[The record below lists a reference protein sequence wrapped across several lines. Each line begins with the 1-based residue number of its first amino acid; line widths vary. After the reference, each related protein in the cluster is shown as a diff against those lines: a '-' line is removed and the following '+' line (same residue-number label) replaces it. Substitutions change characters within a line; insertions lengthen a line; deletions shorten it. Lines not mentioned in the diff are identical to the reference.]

1 MAAFLRAAWLDI
13 TESLRAR
20 WFLFYSLVFGGIVV
34 LLFVFGLTES
44 RILGFTGL
52 SRLLVTYIQL
62 CVAILP
68 IFVLIT
74 TVRSVAG
81 DRDAGVFEY
90 MLSLPVPLAAWYWGK
105 MVGRFTVV
113 FLPVFLAMGA
123 AAIYAEFQTIGVAW
137 DLFAVY
143 TALLVSLAWSF
154 LGFGMLIS
162 TCARSPDVAQTG
174 AFLLWLVL
182 LLFLDLILLG
192 VMVREQLPLEAVV
205 AIALANPLQSFRT
218 AAILLFDPQM
228 VVLGPSAYVILDTL
242 GQKGYLAF
250 ALAWP
255 LLLGTG
261 AAGLGYRLF
270 KRGDLP

>member
-1 MAAFLRAAWLDI
+1 MKELMLAARLDVS
-13 TESLRAR
+13 ESLRAR

-34 LLFVFGLTES
+34 TLFVFGLTES

-68 IFVLIT
+68 IFILIT

-90 MLSLPVPLAAWYWGK
+90 MLSLPVPLAAWFWGK
-105 MVGRFTVV
+105 MIGRFAVV
-113 FLPVFLAMGA
+113 FAPVFLAMAGA
-123 AAIYAEFQTIGVAW
+123 AVWALARGVGLDW
-137 DLFAVY
+137 SLFLLY

-154 LGFGMLIS
+154 LGLGMLIS
-162 TCARSPDVAQTG
+162 AVARSPDVAQTG
-174 AFLLWLVL
+174 AFLVWLVL

-192 VMVREQLPLEAVV
+192 MMIREQAPLELVV
-205 AIALANPLQSFRT
+205 GLAMANPLQSFRT

-228 VVLGPSAYVILDTL
+228 VVLGPAAYVILDAL
-242 GQKGYLAF
+242 GRTGYLVF
-250 ALAWP
+250 AIAYP
-255 LLLGTG
+255 IVLGT
-261 AAGLGYRLF
+261 AFAGLGYHLF
-270 KRGDLP
+270 RRGDLP

>member
-1 MAAFLRAAWLDI
+1 MSAFFRAAWLDV

-20 WFLFYSLVFGGIVV
+20 WFLFYSLVFGGVVV

-90 MLSLPVPLAAWYWGK
+90 MLSLPVSLAAWYWGK
-105 MVGRFTVV
+105 MVGRFAVV

-123 AAIYAEFQTIGVAW
+123 AGAYAEFRQIGVAW

-162 TCARSPDVAQTG
+162 TLARSPDVAQTG

-192 VMVREQLPLEAVV
+192 IMVREQLPLEAVV
-205 AIALANPLQSFRT
+205 VIALANPLQSFRT

-228 VVLGPSAYVILDTL
+228 VVLGPAAYVILDTL
-242 GQKGYLAF
+242 GQKGYLAL
-250 ALAWP
+250 ALVWP
-255 LLLGTG
+255 LVLGTA
-261 AAGLGYRLF
+261 AAGVGYRLF

>member
-1 MAAFLRAAWLDI
+1 MNAFLRAAWLDI

-20 WFLFYSLVFGGIVV
+20 WFMFYSMVFGGIVV

-74 TVRSVAG
+74 TVRSLAG
-81 DRDAGVFEY
+81 DRDAGIFEY
-90 MLSLPVPLAAWYWGK
+90 MLSLPVGLAAWYWGK
-105 MVGRFTVV
+105 MIGRFTVV
-113 FLPVFLAMGA
+113 FLPVFLAMAGA
-123 AAIYAEFQTIGVAW
+123 AAYSEYREIGVPW

-162 TCARSPDVAQTG
+162 TLARSPDVAQTG
-174 AFLLWLVL
+174 AFLLWLL
-182 LLFLDLILLG
+182 LLMFLDLVLLG
-192 VMVREQLPLEAVV
+192 VMVREQMPLEVVV
-205 AIALANPLQSFRT
+205 AIAVANPLQSFRT

-228 VVLGPSAYVILDTL
+228 VVLGPAAYVILDTL
-242 GQKGYLAF
+242 GREGYLAL

-255 LLLGTG
+255 LTVGTLS
-261 AAGLGYRLF
+261 AALGYRLF
-270 KRGDLP
+270 RRGDLP